1 MHLIII
7 GNVAVGLKVEVG
19 KTQTRQVSFTWIN
32 WPDAKSYIAPP
43 IKKPRS
49 NKGKFPMYFKREWKH
64 AEVWPLCLLCRM
76 SSTGQGTFWLTV
88 RVWSI
93 WLNLPINSDIKT
105 LSHDLKI
112 PYHLLTEPLTPKNR
126 GKKKKKKETISGA
139 DIALMHTGWVRVFV
153 SHHTVPNICTPFH
166 PHALKC
172 LLSVL
177 F

>member
-126 GKKKKKKETISGA
+126 GKKKERN
-139 DIALMHTGWVRVFV
+139 DIRGRYCFDAYWLGQG
-153 SHHTVPNICTPFH
+153 ICFTSYGTQYMYTFSPS
-166 PHALKC
+166 C
-172 LLSVL
+172 S
-177 F
+177 